1 MSQNPFSNPY
11 DLPEA
16 VVPERTSV
24 LAVLSL
30 ILGIVCVPFFGIIAV
45 FFGVMALF
53 GIKASRGRVSGTGLA
68 VTGIVLGI
76 VFSLL
81 WGGCV
86 GMVGFGG
93 NMMIKQVAPAVGTII
108 TSAQAGDIDAVK
120 SGLSSS
126 SASRVTPEGLEAFR
140 SAVESELGAYKGA
153 PDSLGELIEQWG
165 ELFGAMGSSGNS
177 NPMGNYSNAMP
188 IPFEFEKG
196 WALVIVPVDQTAGP
210 SSAGVIPVQN
220 VIILTPSGGE
230 IVLVPYG
237 TTLPAPTPVPP
248 ADPTLPPPEAPDAS
262 PDNEP
267 GTESGGGG

>member
-30 ILGIVCVPFFGIIAV
+30 ILGIVCVPLFGIVAV
-45 FFGVMALF
+45 FLGVMALF
-53 GIKASRGRVSGTGLA
+53 GIKASRGRVSGSGLA
-68 VTGIVLGI
+68 VTGIILGV

-81 WGGCV
+81 WGGCL
-86 GMVGFGG
+86 GMLGFGG

-120 SGLSSS
+120 SGLSPSA
-126 SASRVTPEGLEAFR
+126 ASRVTPEGVEAFR
-140 SAVESELGAYKGA
+140 VAMESELGAYKSA
-153 PDSLGELIEQWG
+153 PGSFGELLEQWG
-165 ELFGAMGSSGNS
+165 NLFGAMGSSGNS

-188 IPFEFEKG
+188 IPMEFEKG
-196 WALVIVPVDQTAGP
+196 WALVIIPIDQQGGTPGSATIPVD
-210 SSAGVIPVQN
+210 N
-220 VIILTPSGGE
+220 VIVLTPNGGE

-248 ADPTLPPPEAPDAS
+248 ADSAPPPPEAPDAS
-262 PDNEP
+262 PDDEP

>member
-108 TSAQAGDIDAVK
+108 TSAQSGDIDAVK

-126 SASRVTPEGLEAFR
+126 AATRVTPEGLEAFR

-210 SSAGVIPVQN
+210 SNAGVIPVQN
-220 VIILTPSGGE
+220 VIILTRSGGE

-237 TTLPAPTPVPP
+237 TSLPSPTTPTPPTDPATPPP
-248 ADPTLPPPEAPDAS
+248 AAPDAG
-262 PDNEP
+262 PD
-267 GTESGGGG
+267 TEAGGGD